1 MGFFFA
7 SALLVPFFIPSYA
20 LDAQSS
26 LGSQNSQTIALLE
39 SGLDARSKSAHG
51 GGDIFIDNS
60 TLIPDAEASTMG
72 LGAEPTSDEISLYI
86 VKPGDT
92 IDAVAK
98 MFGVSANTIRWANNI
113 PLGVGLNVGQSITIL
128 PVTGLVHTVV
138 KGDTFS
144 TLASRYGADADDI
157 ASFNGLENKPLAI
170 GTKLIVPDGEFSSGS
185 TPKKSTTPSKSYTA
199 GLQKIAGY
207 FIKPVNGRKTQGLH
221 GYMHNAVDIAASLGS
236 PVVAMADG
244 TVILVRSGGYYSGYG
259 NYIVVSHPNGTQ
271 TLYAHLKDETVSL
284 GAHVSQGQTIGHVGM
299 TGKTTGPH
307 VHVEVRGASN
317 PL

>member
-7 SALLVPFFIPSYA
+7 SALLVPFLIPSYA

-26 LGSQNSQTIALLE
+26 LGNQNSQTIALLE
-39 SGLDARSKSAHG
+39 SDLDATSKSAHG
-51 GGDIFIDNS
+51 GGDVFIDNS
-60 TLIPDAEASTMG
+60 TLVPDPEAGMLAE
-72 LGAEPTSDEISLYI
+72 GAEPTSDQISLYV
-86 VKPGDT
+86 VKSGDT

-144 TLASRYGADADDI
+144 TIAARYGADADDV
-157 ASFNGLENKPLAI
+157 ASFNGLENKPLAM
-170 GTKLIVPDGEFSSGS
+170 GTKLIIPDGEFSTGS
-185 TPKKSTTPSKSYTA
+185 APKKNTTSSKSYAA

-207 FIKPVNGRKTQGLH
+207 FIKPVNGHKTQDLH
-221 GYMHNAVDIAASLGS
+221 GYRHNAVDIAAPLGS
-236 PVVAMADG
+236 PVWAAASG
-244 TVILVRSGGYYSGYG
+244 TVILASMGGYHAGYG
-259 NYIVVSHPNGTQ
+259 NYVVIGHPNGTQ
-271 TLYAHLKDETVSL
+271 TLYAHLRDETISL
-284 GAHVSQGQTIGHVGM
+284 GQKVSQGQTIGHVGM

-307 VHVEVRGASN
+307 VHLEISGAPN
-317 PL
+317 PF